1 MKEFNA
7 DAVLEMDGDFQHPT
21 RFIKPMVDTFLA
33 GADYCIGSRYVK
45 GGSIP
50 KEWQFSRRAVSYLG
64 NLFIRLVLLRPS
76 LHDLTTGFRLSREKV
91 LDQIDLPNLMELN
104 RFAYKVDL
112 LYQSIKLSKDS

>member
-76 LHDLTTGFRLSREKV
+76 LHDLTTGFRLSRVKRGTRS
-91 LDQIDLPNLMELN
+91 N
-104 RFAYKVDL
+104 
-112 LYQSIKLSKDS
+112 